1 MLQSMPI
8 ARRIFATKPVERYQ
22 QEASG
27 QALVRTLG
35 LPALVAFGIGSII
48 GTGIFVLTGL
58 AAAQHA
64 GPAVVVSFLV
74 AGIASMF
81 AGLCYS
87 ELAAMVPV
95 AGSAYAYTYATLGEF
110 IAWFV
115 GWNLILEYM
124 MTAGTVAVGWSS
136 YFVKLLDHYQLNFIP
151 GYLSAAPLEA
161 VGTGFSLHA
170 TGALVNLPAVAII
183 VAATALCYKGIK
195 ESSLVNIVVVVIKVA
210 IVIAFI
216 VFGLKYVQ
224 PSLWQPLIPKN
235 TGEFGAFGT
244 SGIAM
249 AAAVIFFAYIGFD
262 GVSTVAQEAKNPR
275 RTMPAGILLSLAIC
289 AVLYIAMARV
299 LTGLVPYEK
308 LNDAAPV
315 AVALEAHPQLLWLWP
330 WVIWGT
336 LFGLTSVIITMII
349 PQARI
354 WLTMAQDGLLPPAFG
369 AIHPKFRT
377 PHISTAITGIA
388 AAIFGGLF
396 PIDLLGELVSI
407 GTLVAFAVVCIG
419 VLVLRHTR
427 PDLERPFRVPVVWL
441 IAPAG
446 IISCAGMAY
455 SLPNTTWI
463 RLAVWSV
470 LGIVIYALYGY
481 THSRLR
487 TAPAFKQRLPVPA
500 DPAR

>member
-1 MLQSMPI
+1 ML
-8 ARRIFATKPVERYQ
+8 RKLFAVKPLSRYQ
-22 QEASG
+22 QEA
-27 QALVRTLG
+27 ANPTLRRTLG
-35 LPALVAFGIGSII
+35 IPALVAFGIGSII

-64 GPAVVVSFLV
+64 GPAVVLSFLV

-95 AGSAYAYTYATLGEF
+95 AGSAYAYSYATMGELV
-110 IAWFV
+110 AWFV

-124 MTAGTVAVGWSS
+124 MTAATVAVGWSS
-136 YFVKLLDHYQLNFIP
+136 YFTKLLDHYQLNFIP
-151 GYLSAAPLEA
+151 ASLSSAPLEA
-161 VGTGFSLHA
+161 LDTGIHLRA
-170 TGALVNLPAVAII
+170 TGAVVNLPAVAI
-183 VAATALCYKGIK
+183 VLAATALCYKGIK
-195 ESSLVNIVVVVIKVA
+195 ESSLVNTVVVVIKVA
-210 IVIAFI
+210 IVVAFV
-216 VFGLKYVQ
+216 VFGMKYVQ
-224 PSLWQPLIPKN
+224 PELWHPLIPKN
-235 TGEFGAFGT
+235 TGEFGSFGA

-262 GVSTVAQEAKNPR
+262 GVSTVAQEAKQPQR
-275 RTMPAGILLSLAIC
+275 SMPIGILWSLGIC
-289 AVLYIAMARV
+289 GVLYIAMARV

-354 WLTMAQDGLLPPAFG
+354 WLTMSQDGLLPPAFA

-377 PHISTAITGIA
+377 PHISTTITGVA

-407 GTLVAFAVVCIG
+407 GTLIAFIVVCAG
-419 VLVLRHTR
+419 VLVLRRTQ
-427 PDLERPFRVPVVWL
+427 PDTPRPFRVPAVWFV
-441 IAPAG
+441 APAG
-446 IISCAGMAY
+446 VVTCAAMAY

-463 RLAVWSV
+463 RLVIWSV
-470 LGIVIYALYGY
+470 LGILIYALYGY
-481 THSRLR
+481 RRSQLR
-487 TAPAFKQRLPVPA
+487 GLEGF
-500 DPAR
+500 